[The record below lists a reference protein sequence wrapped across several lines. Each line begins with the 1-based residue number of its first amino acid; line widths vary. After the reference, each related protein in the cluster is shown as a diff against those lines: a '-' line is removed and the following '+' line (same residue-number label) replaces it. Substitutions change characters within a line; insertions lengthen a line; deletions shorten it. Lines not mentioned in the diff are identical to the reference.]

1 MKNTTTNHK
10 QHNNYSYSYKAPII
24 NTYII
29 KTTAL
34 NNAITQRNQYQ
45 CSKPLH
51 PLKIFALWFLR
62 IPNYMNYRIKSMP
75 ILFIRIDGIIPSFE
89 NLKLSGIFQNISNKR
104 SCLWIIIK
112 FQFRAWSSMSVPEP
126 EVWWPCLNQVQIPC
140 LKKGE
145 INWKK
150 YIISEF

>member
-10 QHNNYSYSYKAPII
+10 QHNNYSFDHYSYKVSIL

-29 KTTAL
+29 KTMAL
-34 NNAITQRNQYQ
+34 NSIKSQRNQYQ

-51 PLKIFALWFLR
+51 HIKIFALWFLR
-62 IPNYMNYRIKSMP
+62 IPDYMNYRIKSIS

-104 SCLWIIIK
+104 SCL
-112 FQFRAWSSMSVPEP
+112 
-126 EVWWPCLNQVQIPC
+126 
-140 LKKGE
+140 
-145 INWKK
+145 
-150 YIISEF
+150 